1 MKKKNPAKRKS
12 DLIFWGVALGIIAFL
27 FLTPWGFKVQSYLRS
42 MLIWSPNVEENTV
55 TDSSSQSLGIDWM
68 LISDKGENVYISDF
82 DKPIF
87 LNFWATWCAP
97 CRGEMPS
104 IVDLREKYGDKVD
117 FLLVSPSDNLDKV
130 LTAKQD
136 EGWDFTLYINASKI
150 PNNLEFEVFPTTY
163 VIDKNKQ
170 IRYKF
175 EGAYNWDS
183 EDVYKL
189 LDQLIAE

>member
-1 MKKKNPAKRKS
+1 MKKKNPKKRKS
-12 DLIFWGVALGIIAFL
+12 DLIFWGVALGLLAFL
-27 FLTPWGFKVQSYLRS
+27 FLTPWGFKVQTYLRS
-42 MLIWSPNVEENTV
+42 LLAWAPDTEESAITNTNEQV
-55 TDSSSQSLGIDWM
+55 IDHDWM
-68 LISDKGENVYISDF
+68 IVSDSGENVYISDF

-104 IVDLREKYGDKVD
+104 IVDLQEKYGNKVD

-130 LTAKQD
+130 LAAKQD
-136 EGWDFTLYINASKI
+136 EEWSFTLYVNASNI
-150 PNNLEFEVFPTTY
+150 PANLEFEVYPTTY
-163 VIDKNKQ
+163 IIDKNKQ